1 MALHGRFPSGEISFY
16 PCASSARSCRS
27 CGCGPLPVRR
37 SRVASRSDYTR
48 GQSQETGS
56 LSKLFGSMETT
67 AKCVSVG
74 PAHCRERLQNPVRFS
89 STSIQQGGS
98 HSGGPRADSG
108 NGTRSKY
115 SLKEGGHR
123 GGSSSQKRVRVLQP
137 VLHSFEE
144 VWMVVSHFRSAS
156 VEPLISRLNFKMLT
170 LKQVVSQTRSSSSLS
185 FNFLTKPALN
195 CPSFR
200 KQRSK
205 MICADIN

>member
-56 LSKLFGSMETT
+56 LSKLFGNMEIT

-89 STSIQQGGS
+89 STLVDPGQTLVMEREVDTLLRKEAIEVLPP
-98 HSGGPRADSG
+98 HERESGFYSQYFIV
-108 NGTRSKY
+108 SKKY
-115 SLKEGGHR
+115 G
-123 GGSSSQKRVRVLQP
+123 
-137 VLHSFEE
+137 
-144 VWMVVSHFRSAS
+144 WMCPILDLRQ
-156 VEPLISRLNFKMLT
+156 LN
-170 LKQVVSQTRSSSSLS
+170 RSS
-185 FNFLTKPALN
+185 
-195 CPSFR
+195 
-200 KQRSK
+200 
-205 MICADIN
+205 AD